1 MVIDEIT
8 AVWITYHLTERTIEH
23 LWIFSIALIAAIA
36 AGVAIGLF
44 IYRRR
49 RYASPVFS
57 TLNAVETFPDIALL
71 VLLIPLAGIGTVPTI
86 IACVLY
92 SILPI
97 ARNTYTGLISV
108 SPELLEVGRA
118 MGLSERF
125 ILLKIRFPLAF
136 PMIAGGIRIAIVFT
150 MGIVTLGGIFG
161 AGGLGAPLQTGINLI
176 RPDII
181 FVAGIWVGILAVIL
195 DGIAGGIEASLKR
208 RFGSW
213 RAISC

>member
-1 MVIDEIT
+1 MIDEIT
-8 AVWITYHLTERTIEH
+8 AVWITYNLTERTIEH
-23 LWIFSIALIAAIA
+23 LWIFSIALIAAII
-36 AGVAIGLF
+36 AGVAIGLI

-108 SPELLEVGRA
+108 SPDLLEVGRA

-125 ILLKIRFPLAF
+125 ILLKVRFPLAF

-213 RAISC
+213 

>member
-1 MVIDEIT
+1 MIDEIT
-8 AVWITYHLTERTIEH
+8 VVWITYNLTERTIEH

-36 AGVAIGLF
+36 VGVAIGLLL
-44 IYRRR
+44 YRQR
-49 RYASPVFS
+49 RYAPPVFS
-57 TLNAVETFPDIALL
+57 SLNAIETFPDIALL

-108 SPELLEVGRA
+108 SPDLLEVGRA

-125 ILLKIRFPLAF
+125 ILLKVRFPLAF

-195 DGIAGGIEASLKR
+195 DGIAGGIEIFLKR

-213 RAISC
+213 

>member
-1 MVIDEIT
+1 MIDEIT

>member
-1 MVIDEIT
+1 MIDEIT

-23 LWIFSIALIAAIA
+23 LWIFSIALIVAIV
-36 AGVAIGLF
+36 AGVAIGLI

-108 SPELLEVGRA
+108 SPDLLEVGRA

-125 ILLKIRFPLAF
+125 ILLKVRFPLAF

-213 RAISC
+213 

>member
-1 MVIDEIT
+1 VIDEIT

>member
-1 MVIDEIT
+1 MIDEIT

-213 RAISC
+213 

>member
-1 MVIDEIT
+1 MPDELQMVW
-8 AVWITYHLTERTIEH
+8 VRYNLTERTIEH
-23 LWIFSIALIAAIA
+23 LQIFSIALLIGILI
-36 AGVAIGLF
+36 GVATGLF
-44 IYRRR
+44 LYRRR
-49 RYASPVFS
+49 KFSPPVFS
-57 TLNAVETFPDIALL
+57 GLNAVQTFPDIALL
-71 VLLIPLAGIGTVPTI
+71 ILLIPLAGIGTVPTI
-86 IACVLY
+86 IACVIY

-118 MGLSERF
+118 MGLVERD
-125 ILLKIRFPLAF
+125 ILLKIRLPFAF

-181 FVAGIWVGILAVIL
+181 LVAGIWVGVLAVFL
-195 DGIAGGIEASLKR
+195 DGIAGGIEAALKR
-208 RFGSW
+208 RTGSW
-213 RAISC
+213 

>member
-1 MVIDEIT
+1 MVLDEIA
-8 AVWITYHLTERTIEH
+8 AVWINYNLTERTIEH
-23 LWIFSIALIAAIA
+23 LFLFSIALIAAIIV
-36 AGVAIGLF
+36 GVAIGLL

-49 RYASPVFS
+49 RYAPPVFS
-57 TLNAVETFPDIALL
+57 SLNAIETFPDIALL
-71 VLLIPLAGIGTVPTI
+71 VLLIPLVGIGTVPTI

-125 ILLKIRFPLAF
+125 ILLKVRFPLAF

-213 RAISC
+213 

>member
-1 MVIDEIT
+1 VIDEIT
-8 AVWITYHLTERTIEH
+8 VVWITYNLTERTIEH
-23 LWIFSIALIAAIA
+23 LWIFSIALIAAIV
-36 AGVAIGLF
+36 AGVAIGLLL
-44 IYRRR
+44 YRQR
-49 RYASPVFS
+49 RYAPPVFS
-57 TLNAVETFPDIALL
+57 SLNAIETFPDIALL

-108 SPELLEVGRA
+108 SPDLLEVGRA

-125 ILLKIRFPLAF
+125 ILLKVRFPLAF

-195 DGIAGGIEASLKR
+195 DGIAGGIEIFLKR

-213 RAISC
+213 

>member
-1 MVIDEIT
+1 MVLDEIA
-8 AVWITYHLTERTIEH
+8 AVWINYNLTERTIEH
-23 LWIFSIALIAAIA
+23 LWIFSIALIAAIIV
-36 AGVAIGLF
+36 GVLIGLL

-49 RYASPVFS
+49 RYAPPVFS
-57 TLNAVETFPDIALL
+57 SLNAIETFPDIALL
-71 VLLIPLAGIGTVPTI
+71 VLLIPLVGIGTVPTI

-125 ILLKIRFPLAF
+125 ILLKVRFPLAF

-213 RAISC
+213 

>member
-1 MVIDEIT
+1 MIDEIT

-36 AGVAIGLF
+36 VGVAIGLLL
-44 IYRRR
+44 YRQR
-49 RYASPVFS
+49 RYAPPVFS
-57 TLNAVETFPDIALL
+57 SLNAIETFPDIALL

-108 SPELLEVGRA
+108 SPDLLEVGRA

-125 ILLKIRFPLAF
+125 ILLKVRFPLAF

-213 RAISC
+213 

>member
-1 MVIDEIT
+1 MIDEIQT
-8 AVWITYHLTERTIEH
+8 VWIRYNLTERTIEH
-23 LWIFSIALIAAIA
+23 LQIFTIALLLAITI
-36 AGVAIGLF
+36 GVATGLF
-44 IYRRR
+44 LYRRR
-49 RYASPVFS
+49 RYSPPVFS
-57 TLNAVETFPDIALL
+57 TLNAVQTFPDIALL
-71 VLLIPLAGIGTVPTI
+71 ILLIPLAGIGTVPTI

-118 MGLSERF
+118 MGLVERD
-125 ILLKIRFPLAF
+125 ILMKIRFPLAF

-161 AGGLGAPLQTGINLI
+161 AGGLGAPLQTGINLM

-181 FVAGIWVGILAVIL
+181 FVAGIWVGLLAVIL
-195 DGIAGGIEASLKR
+195 DGIAGGIEAELKR

-213 RAISC
+213 